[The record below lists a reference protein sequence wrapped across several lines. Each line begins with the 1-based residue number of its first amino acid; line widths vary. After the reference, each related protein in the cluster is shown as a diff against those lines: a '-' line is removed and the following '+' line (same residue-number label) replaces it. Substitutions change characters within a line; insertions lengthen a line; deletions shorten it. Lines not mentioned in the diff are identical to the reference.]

1 MKIDSMA
8 INTSKPHQL
17 RLLSSEVGILSQP
30 DGSAN
35 LYHGDTSILA
45 AVYGPTQVRINK
57 EKIDKATV
65 EVLYKAK
72 VGLPSCNDKFQ
83 QDFIRNTCET
93 AIITSLHPRTAINII
108 IQEMHNSGSLLACSI
123 NAAFLALLD
132 ACVPLQFTVVAVCCA
147 IDTEGEITLDPKLN
161 QEKTASAIMTFA
173 FDSKDKNLIMSN
185 TSGIYTKEKYQ
196 ICLALCREAS
206 AQIFCSY
213 REAITKKI
221 SKSLTC

>member
-1 MKIDSMA
+1 MTL
-8 INTSKPHQL
+8 NTSNQHQL
-17 RLLSSEVGILSQP
+17 RVLSSEVGTLSQP

-45 AVYGPTQVRINK
+45 AVYGPTMVRMNK
-57 EKIDKATV
+57 EQIDKATV

-83 QDFIRNTCET
+83 QEFIRNSCET
-93 AIITSLHPRTAINII
+93 AILASLHPRTAINII

-132 ACVPLQFTVVAVCCA
+132 ACVPLQFTVAAVCCA
-147 IDTEGEITLDPKLN
+147 VDTEGEIILDPKLS
-161 QEKTASAIMTFA
+161 QEKCASAVMTFA
-173 FDSKDKNLIMSN
+173 FDSRDKNLI
-185 TSGIYTKEKYQ
+185 TSTTTGTFTKEKYQ
-196 ICLALCREAS
+196 ICLALCRDVS
-206 AQIFCSY
+206 SQLFDFY
-213 REAITKKI
+213 RESITKKI